1 MQTRV
6 VTGGPHF
13 PYLFLLVA
21 DVLQA
26 LINHDGSISHPLA
39 PGRSCPI
46 IQYADDTLLL
56 IPAELGAVQTL
67 KSLLDQFSAA
77 TGLKINYH
85 KSTLVSMQ
93 VLKQSA
99 ASSKQF
105 CSAKLTVSLRCIW
118 GLMSSPI
125 CQHLLIDF
133 KSR

>member
-1 MQTRV
+1 MSAV
-6 VTGGPHF
+6 LVNGVPGPKRGLRQGDPIS

-77 TGLKINYH
+77 AALMKINYH
-85 KSTLVSMQ
+85 KSTLV
-93 VLKQSA
+93 A
-99 ASSKQF
+99 QF
-105 CSAKLTVSLRCIW
+105 
-118 GLMSSPI
+118 
-125 CQHLLIDF
+125 
-133 KSR
+133 